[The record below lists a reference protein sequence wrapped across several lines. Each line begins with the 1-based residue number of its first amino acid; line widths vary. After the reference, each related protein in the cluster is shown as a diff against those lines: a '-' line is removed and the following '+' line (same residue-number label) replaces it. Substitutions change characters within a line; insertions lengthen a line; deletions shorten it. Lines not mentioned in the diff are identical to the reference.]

1 MEVDIALKEQ
11 EALKLAKSKLLS
23 DANNSSSFDASDQAH
38 QTGNSFY
45 KRKQSHDGNGVAYG

>member
-23 DANNSSSFDASDQAH
+23 DANNSSSFDASD
-38 QTGNSFY
+38 
-45 KRKQSHDGNGVAYG
+45 